1 MTLYNDQEDNSGKQ
15 STTAVHEP
23 HYNRMVEGVVECEAA
38 LQHLKRVSGSEGDDA
53 RPFVASSGLVGQTTP
68 AISADQ
74 SPSFSKPK
82 APSPVQNVSQLSPET
97 ADLLA
102 ENIDRF
108 SSRPERLGPVQPTHT
123 QSEYGL
129 YNPEVFMVPSSE
141 ADIGDHALRNYQKQK
156 QYEMDLARLES
167 ENRMRLRRARGEQLI
182 EDSPSAN
189 TQADDQVKEMTQEAP
204 VTHYTISEDK
214 TASSGHRNSLYAI
227 KAETRSNLSQ
237 PAMATSSRLQE
248 PWCQHQNPDAH
259 RLLDYQAQQ
268 SLLQGVDATALSRA
282 RGESLQP
289 HEDTGVSAFTSPRL
303 NHNVQTKFKE
313 PSRDE
318 EIFSERPIPNSQSA
332 DHGIAGEGL
341 FENSGIS
348 PWANQPEQA
357 NLLQMM
363 MQRIR
368 QLEDENKKLRPGKPT
383 AQPEDIAPPN
393 VQVFHRLLDS
403 GNNTIY
409 LSEPDWEVSQKTV
422 ILRGRLPI
430 QDHKGYVKHKG
441 NVMFTIYKCYSVD
454 YQQGDIDKALRDR
467 RPLPKPTPA
476 SHQIVLDSNE
486 MKQAV
491 RDLFDQWPSFRTDYP
506 EVREEG
512 TLHSPFIWWYHHR
525 RSNNIGQL
533 PTPQARLV
541 STLTEWIEANYAT
554 LYDRIDEQ
562 FGRSRVSHRSVEYLV
577 RPGDVLVSAT
587 KEGPLGYVAM
597 SRPQRLFDSSNK
609 DEQKR
614 VFWAVQVRSYIYA
627 GNFLR
632 KDGMIRLELGSESET
647 EEEVDIRSLIAMPL
661 RFASRENCDVLV
673 KRAKTFWK
681 IRNRRLMS
689 YLGHHATRKYA
700 GQRFMIDFT
709 TYQELHPDNS
719 YLKMMNSCSGAD
731 STQLANDGAEPEA
744 PEIYL
749 FPLHVPGFD
758 FRRKGW
764 VDLEV
769 DQLRD
774 VTWNDQAFRSLVAE
788 DDMKQVILALVTNQL
803 DADQGT
809 DLIDNKGNGLIML
822 LHGSPGTGKTFT
834 AESVA
839 EIAKKP
845 LYPVTCG
852 DIGTQP
858 ADVERYLNSVFHLGE
873 MWDCVVLLDEAE
885 VFLEQRTLQDLNR
898 NALVSVFLR
907 ALEYHEGILILTT
920 NRVGT
925 FDEAFKSRIQ
935 LSLRY
940 ERLQRH
946 QRKQIWLNF
955 MSHLK
960 ELGEQ
965 ERIDFNNIELNID
978 ELAEYPMNGRQIRN
992 SITTGRQLAKYQQ
1005 VKMAFSHLKRTI
1017 ILAGRFDKY
1026 LGNVREGVQEK
1037 ETDRGVDA
1045 MSLDDYWARAEMT
1058 R

>member
-1 MTLYNDQEDNSGKQ
+1 M
-15 STTAVHEP
+15 
-23 HYNRMVEGVVECEAA
+23 
-38 LQHLKRVSGSEGDDA
+38 
-53 RPFVASSGLVGQTTP
+53 
-68 AISADQ
+68 
-74 SPSFSKPK
+74 
-82 APSPVQNVSQLSPET
+82 
-97 ADLLA
+97 
-102 ENIDRF
+102 
-108 SSRPERLGPVQPTHT
+108 
-123 QSEYGL
+123 
-129 YNPEVFMVPSSE
+129 
-141 ADIGDHALRNYQKQK
+141 
-156 QYEMDLARLES
+156 
-167 ENRMRLRRARGEQLI
+167 
-182 EDSPSAN
+182 
-189 TQADDQVKEMTQEAP
+189 
-204 VTHYTISEDK
+204 
-214 TASSGHRNSLYAI
+214 
-227 KAETRSNLSQ
+227 
-237 PAMATSSRLQE
+237 
-248 PWCQHQNPDAH
+248 
-259 RLLDYQAQQ
+259 
-268 SLLQGVDATALSRA
+268 
-282 RGESLQP
+282 
-289 HEDTGVSAFTSPRL
+289 
-303 NHNVQTKFKE
+303 
-313 PSRDE
+313 
-318 EIFSERPIPNSQSA
+318 
-332 DHGIAGEGL
+332 
-341 FENSGIS
+341 
-348 PWANQPEQA
+348 
-357 NLLQMM
+357 
-363 MQRIR
+363 
-368 QLEDENKKLRPGKPT
+368 
-383 AQPEDIAPPN
+383 
-393 VQVFHRLLDS
+393 
-403 GNNTIY
+403 
-409 LSEPDWEVSQKTV
+409 
-422 ILRGRLPI
+422 
-430 QDHKGYVKHKG
+430 
-441 NVMFTIYKCYSVD
+441 
-454 YQQGDIDKALRDR
+454 
-467 RPLPKPTPA
+467 
-476 SHQIVLDSNE
+476 
-486 MKQAV
+486 
-491 RDLFDQWPSFRTDYP
+491 
-506 EVREEG
+506 
-512 TLHSPFIWWYHHR
+512 
-525 RSNNIGQL
+525 
-533 PTPQARLV
+533 
-541 STLTEWIEANYAT
+541 
-554 LYDRIDEQ
+554 
-562 FGRSRVSHRSVEYLV
+562 
-577 RPGDVLVSAT
+577 
-587 KEGPLGYVAM
+587 GYVAT
-597 SRPQRLFDSSNK
+597 SHPQRLSDSLNK

-614 VFWAVQVRSYIYA
+614 VVWAVQVRSYIYA
-627 GNFLR
+627 GKLLR

-661 RFASRENCDVLV
+661 RFASRESCDVLV
-673 KRAKTFWK
+673 QRAKTFWQ

-689 YLGHHATRKYA
+689 YLGHHATGKYA

-719 YLKMMNSCSGAD
+719 YSKMMNSCSGID
-731 STQLANDGAEPEA
+731 QTHLSNNGAEPEA

-788 DDMKQVILALVTNQL
+788 DDMKQLILALVTNQL

-858 ADVERYLNSVFHLGE
+858 ADVERYLNSVFHLGK

-965 ERIDFNNIELNID
+965 ERIDFNDIELNID

-1017 ILAGRFDKY
+1017 ILAGKFDKY

-1037 ETDRGVDA
+1037 ETGRGVDGL
-1045 MSLDDYWARAEMT
+1045 SLDDYWARAETT